1 MAPLLH
7 LYTVIVVT
15 LVAYGLDRY
24 DRRRRSAALRRV
36 ASEFELNYTPTDQFR
51 LTDRVA
57 DTFPVPGAAAL
68 TVTDLI
74 YGIQGDR
81 YRYIF
86 TARYTIG
93 AVRMKKRQRRVASY
107 SEPLT
112 SHSHGVTT
120 TPAPKPVP
128 SRVTVAP
135 PELEWAEQYR
145 SLASRPVTRD
155 EVAPAVSGVQ
165 PV

>member
-1 MAPLLH
+1 MTPLLH
-7 LYTVIVVT
+7 LYAVVAVT

-24 DRRRRSAALRRV
+24 DRHRRSAALRRM
-36 ASEFELNYTPTDQFR
+36 AAEFQLNYTPTDPFR

-57 DTFPVPGAAAL
+57 DSFPVPGAAAL
-68 TVTDLI
+68 TVSDLV

-86 TARYTIG
+86 TARYTVG

-112 SHSHGVTT
+112 SHAHGVTNSPKPR
-120 TPAPKPVP
+120 PAPTP
-128 SRVTVAP
+128 VTVAP
-135 PELEWAEQYR
+135 PELDWDEQYR
-145 SLASRPVTRD
+145 MLARANVT
-155 EVAPAVSGVQ
+155 
-165 PV
+165 